1 MIDCGGVR
9 GCPPRRGGG
18 GRRVAAATRGILP
31 PSMSLRKAVLDAC
44 FEDCGE
50 GEQGY
55 AELGAEPLDYGEE
68 RVDDVQSRYDQ
79 VA

>member
-1 MIDCGGVR
+1 M
-9 GCPPRRGGG
+9 P
-18 GRRVAAATRGILP
+18 
-31 PSMSLRKAVLDAC
+31 LREAVLDAC

-55 AELGAEPLDYGEE
+55 AVLGAEPLDYGEE
-68 RVDDVQSRYDQ
+68 RVDDVQSRCDQ

>member
-31 PSMSLRKAVLDAC
+31 PSMFLRKAVLDTC

-50 GEQGY
+50 GEQCY
-55 AELGAEPLDYGEE
+55 AVLGAEPFDYGEE
-68 RVDDVQSRYDQ
+68 CVDDVQSRCDQ

>member
-1 MIDCGGVR
+1 M
-9 GCPPRRGGG
+9 
-18 GRRVAAATRGILP
+18 ALILMASFLKRAVP
-31 PSMSLRKAVLDAC
+31 PSMPLRKAVFDAC

-55 AELGAEPLDYGEE
+55 AELGAEFLDYGVK
-68 RVDDVQSRYDQ
+68 RVDDVQGGCDQ

>member
-1 MIDCGGVR
+1 M
-9 GCPPRRGGG
+9 
-18 GRRVAAATRGILP
+18 AAATRGILP
-31 PSMSLRKAVLDAC
+31 PSMLLRKAVLDAC

-55 AELGAEPLDYGEE
+55 AVLGAEPFDYGEE
-68 RVDDVQSRYDQ
+68 RVDDVQSRCYQ

>member
-1 MIDCGGVR
+1 M
-9 GCPPRRGGG
+9 P
-18 GRRVAAATRGILP
+18 LF
-31 PSMSLRKAVLDAC
+31 MLLRKAVLDAC

-50 GEQGY
+50 GEQCY

-68 RVDDVQSRYDQ
+68 RVDDVQSRCDQ

>member
-1 MIDCGGVR
+1 MIVFRGLR
-9 GCPPRRGGG
+9 GCPPRCGGG

-31 PSMSLRKAVLDAC
+31 PSMLLRKATFDAC

-55 AELGAEPLDYGEE
+55 AELGAEFLDYGVK
-68 RVDDVQSRYDQ
+68 RVDDVQGGCDQ

>member
-18 GRRVAAATRGILP
+18 GRRVATATRGGLP
-31 PSMSLRKAVLDAC
+31 PSMPLRKAVFGAC

-55 AELGAEPLDYGEE
+55 AVLGAEPLD
-68 RVDDVQSRYDQ
+68 
-79 VA
+79 

>member
-1 MIDCGGVR
+1 M
-9 GCPPRRGGG
+9 
-18 GRRVAAATRGILP
+18 L
-31 PSMSLRKAVLDAC
+31 LREAVLDAC

-55 AELGAEPLDYGEE
+55 AVLGAEPLDYGEE
-68 RVDDVQSRYDQ
+68 RVDDVQSRCDQ

>member
-1 MIDCGGVR
+1 M
-9 GCPPRRGGG
+9 P
-18 GRRVAAATRGILP
+18 LF
-31 PSMSLRKAVLDAC
+31 MLLREAVLDAC

-55 AELGAEPLDYGEE
+55 AVLGAEPFDYGEE
-68 RVDDVQSRYDQ
+68 CVDDVQGGCDQ